1 MYNNLE
7 EEMKTYRE
15 LYFRGSQEQLKGFV
29 EEIKKYAVGNW
40 RMEPQT
46 DRWKEYLF
54 FDYVGNSVDKARVS
68 IFMGDNI
75 SKGELMVGN
84 IVPIEKSQLS
94 VDEYNAVL
102 VKFYDDVIKP
112 YKECGTELDIT
123 QPSDDIFDPISII
136 SEEALKKLKSFC
148 YMANKSTGSS
158 HPYDQER
165 WFDFICQTVDDER
178 IFDYTTLA
186 NFLQDETYWGKK
198 TEEFIGVIGDFAWD
212 EEHAYE
218 LASEYERACEILQYY
233 KRTRGM

>member
-1 MYNNLE
+1 
-7 EEMKTYRE
+7 MKTYRE

-29 EEIKKYAVGNW
+29 EEIKKYAVGEW
-40 RMEPQT
+40 KMEPQT

-54 FDYVGNSVDKARVS
+54 FDYIGNSVDKARVS

-75 SKGELMVGN
+75 NKGELMVGN

-94 VDEYNAVL
+94 VEEYNAVL
-102 VKFYDDVIKP
+102 VQFYNDVVKP

-123 QPSDDIFDPISII
+123 QPSDDIFNPTSII
-136 SEEALKKLKSFC
+136 SKEALKKLELFC
-148 YMANKSTGSS
+148 NNANKSTGSS
-158 HPYDQER
+158 HPCDQER

-198 TEEFIGVIGDFAWD
+198 SEGFIGVIGDFSWD

-233 KRTRGM
+233 KKTRGM

>member
-1 MYNNLE
+1 
-7 EEMKTYRE
+7 MKTYRE

-75 SKGELMVGN
+75 SKGELMVG
-84 IVPIEKSQLS
+84 
-94 VDEYNAVL
+94 NAVL

-186 NFLQDETYWGKK
+186 NFLQDEIYWGKK